1 MGRAAEVVA
10 PSSLSMNRWRCPVA
24 KVNDLSRSLAA
35 LEQDSTLLAVVEM
48 GAAKW
53 LVCGTVPGVA
63 RQPLKKLDADA
74 PALLRLIERWRGEA
88 ERCGRRIARVVVAY
102 EAGRDGF
109 WLARWLMAR
118 GIEVHVIHSA
128 VRGGVAREKA
138 GQDRPARCGHADAR
152 ALGLAARR
160 ARALF
165 DGGDPERGRG
175 GRQAPEPRARDLGRR
190 AGAHQQ
196 PRSRGRSSASASA
209 GSIHLCARRRN
220 AWRGCARRRVRSS
233 TPYA

>member
-1 MGRAAEVVA
+1 M
-10 PSSLSMNRWRCPVA
+10 A

-128 VRGGVAREKA
+128 SVAVSRERKRAKTDRLDAVMLMRVLLGWLRGERGHCSMVAIPSVAEE
-138 GQDRPARCGHADAR
+138 DAR
-152 ALGLAARR
+152 RPSRERETLIGER
-160 ARALF
+160 ARISNRIKGALIRF
-165 DGGDPERGRG
+165 GIRGFNPLVRKAAQRLEG
-175 GRQAPEPRARDLGRR
+175 LRTATTPILNSTRAEDFC
-190 AGAHQQ
+190 
-196 PRSRGRSSASASA
+196 SAAIPSAIS
-209 GSIHLCARRRN
+209 G
-220 AWRGCARRRVRSS
+220 
-233 TPYA
+233 T